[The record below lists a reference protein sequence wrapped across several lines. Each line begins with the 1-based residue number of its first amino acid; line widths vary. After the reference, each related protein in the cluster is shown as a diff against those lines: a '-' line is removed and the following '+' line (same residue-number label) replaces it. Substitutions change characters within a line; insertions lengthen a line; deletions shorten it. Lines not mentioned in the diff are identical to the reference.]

1 MRTFFFFLFSFG
13 GLAIISLHC
22 KNWVLHIVV
31 INSVNS
37 RLYRNLC
44 NDQNSGMKVLKLPS
58 ICISKFLIHQHSYL
72 WVLSLWRELR
82 KIFLISNWIFL
93 VYVFSG
99 FHGKKKNK
107 SINPDHCGYED
118 ICVLQLLNFFFITFK
133 LMWTNS
139 VFQPFLRAQVNNY
152 QRTPLSEVWA
162 TTAMLDR
169 GFLATFSFRVTILAY
184 YSAMH

>member
-1 MRTFFFFLFSFG
+1 MQRSKFWHESSQTTKHLYFEISYSSTL
-13 GLAIISLHC
+13 ISLGTEPMARATQ
-22 KNWVLHIVV
+22 NFPHIELN
-31 INSVNS
+31 IS
-37 RLYRNLC
+37 RLCL
-44 NDQNSGMKVLKLPS
+44 Q
-58 ICISKFLIHQHSYL
+58 
-72 WVLSLWRELR
+72 W
-82 KIFLISNWIFL
+82 
-93 VYVFSG
+93 FSR
-99 FHGKKKNK
+99 KKKNK